1 MNIIYLI
8 IHILFAIG
16 MFLSLKII
24 NSKNVNKFQAITI
37 NYIVAFIM
45 TSITYDKPVLDAF
58 GTMTQPLLISS
69 LWVGFLFILS
79 FILMSFSTINAGI
92 GITTALNKMA
102 VVIPVLVGVFYLGQR
117 DNIILKTTGIFLA
130 IISFILILFK
140 ENESRIKLKSLL
152 LPLSVFL
159 VSGLIDTSMEVVN
172 HKFVNTGNP
181 QELFLMG
188 IFATAALLGVG
199 TVIYDLMINRSHMKL
214 NFKPILWGSVMGV
227 FNFLVS
233 KMILVNVG
241 LMGGSVVF
249 PVHNASVVM
258 LTALAGVFFFKEHFT
273 KKQWIGVV
281 VAIVSVLMI
290 AVTI

>member
-79 FILMSFSTINAGI
+79 FILMSFSTVNAGI

-172 HKFVNTGNP
+172 HKFVNTRNP